1 MSWGLSFFLFLFS
14 WFIVAFGQPSSF
26 PLIGLFAAVFGF
38 SLFFRVL
45 IDVSS
50 PKQRFFLGSLW
61 YGLVLMVQL
70 SWSFGHPFSYIY
82 FVYAFHV
89 VLFGLQFGVF
99 SLFVTKK
106 QVSSIVSILGL
117 AGLWVLFEWS
127 RLFFLSGH
135 PWNPIGLALSG
146 NFYSRQLA
154 SLWGVYGLSF
164 WVMATNLG
172 CLRVWMNPSRL
183 GFSLVLA
190 LVATPYVFGLAKWE
204 THRSFFQ
211 GKAAPYVRAGL
222 VQTAFPIEELIPV
235 GRQELFDYVKDEWRQ
250 IVQQA
255 KIASDQDADLIV
267 LPELVVPYGTF
278 FLLYDYEEAKSIL
291 VDIFGESAEPFLP
304 QKERHLAKQING
316 EWKVNNAFWLQ
327 AIANVTQADVIA
339 GLEDRD
345 CVGEGRFRFH
355 TVAYLFRPF
364 KSSLQRYEKRILVP
378 MGEYIPFSFLRD
390 LAADYGIS
398 GSFSPGTSAKVFESQ
413 AGALSVSIC
422 FEETMG
428 NMIREGRLKGA
439 DMLVNVTNDGW
450 FPDYGLPVVHLEH
463 SRLRTVETGAPLIRS
478 CNTGVTSA
486 VDSFGQTIAVFGE
499 SQIEQEKEQGVLV
512 VDVPQYAYSTLY
524 TRFGD
529 RLILSLSSLCLL
541 LWLWSGLSKIRG

>member
-1 MSWGLSFFLFLFS
+1 MTSTLSFLFFIFS
-14 WFIVAFGQPSSF
+14 WFIVAFGQPSSL
-26 PLIGLFAAVFGF
+26 PLLGLFSAVFGF
-38 SLFFRVL
+38 TLFFRVL

-50 PKQRFFLGSLW
+50 PKNRFFLGSLW

-89 VLFGLQFGVF
+89 ALFGLQFGVF
-99 SLFVTKK
+99 SVFVTKK
-106 QVSSIVSILGL
+106 QVSSIISLAGL

-164 WVMATNLG
+164 WVMWTNLSF
-172 CLRVWMNPSRL
+172 LRVWVSPSRL
-183 GFSLVLA
+183 GFSLVL
-190 LVATPYVFGLAKWE
+190 VAVAIPYAFGLAKWE
-204 THRSFFQ
+204 AHRFFFQ
-211 GKAAPYVRAGL
+211 GKATPYVRAGL
-222 VQTAFPIEELIPV
+222 IQTAFPIEELMPV
-235 GRQELFDYVKDEWRQ
+235 GHQDLFDYVKDEWRQ
-250 IVQQA
+250 IAQQA
-255 KIASDQDADLIV
+255 KIASDQDVDIIV

-278 FLLYDYEEAKSIL
+278 FLLYDYEEAKQMLI
-291 VDIFGESAEPFLP
+291 DIFGESAKPLLP
-304 QKERHLAKQING
+304 QKELHLAKQING

-345 CVGEGRFRFH
+345 SLGDGRFRFH

-364 KSSLQRYEKRILVP
+364 TFSMQRYEKRILVP
-378 MGEYIPFSFLRD
+378 MGEYIPFSFLRE
-390 LAADYGIS
+390 LAAEYGIS
-398 GSFSPGTSAKVFESQ
+398 GSFSPGTSAKVFDSQ
-413 AGALSVSIC
+413 AGTLSVSIC

-478 CNTGVTSA
+478 CNTGVTCA
-486 VDSFGQTIAVFGE
+486 VDSFGQTIAVFG
-499 SQIEQEKEQGVLV
+499 QDQLEQEKEQGVLV

-529 RLILSLSSLCLL
+529 HLILSLSSLCLIV
-541 LWLWSGLSKIRG
+541 WIGSGLSKIQG